1 MGYFLRSYESFTR
14 FINIAEA
21 PIDNNP
27 QERQMR
33 SPVVG
38 RKTWYGNHS
47 LKGARTTAILFSI
60 IESCKLAGINP
71 REYFKKL
78 VENIH
83 LNQTIQTPKEFAN
96 L

>member
-1 MGYFLRSYESFTR
+1 MERKLKARKKMDRLFKKIKSLCLDRAHEHSKKSAAGQAMGYFLRSYESFTR

-47 LKGARTTAILFSI
+47 LKVRIRG
-60 IESCKLAGINP
+60 
-71 REYFKKL
+71 
-78 VENIH
+78 
-83 LNQTIQTPKEFAN
+83 
-96 L
+96 